1 MRSIIT
7 TDEAPAPAGPYSQG
21 VVSEDFVFTA
31 GQIPTTP
38 SGETLNDQP
47 IDVQTRQCLENITE
61 ILNQAGLEIRDIVKV
76 TVFLSDIEL
85 LSDINEVY
93 EEFFDAEPPARSA
106 IAVSG
111 IAKNV
116 DIEIEAIAVKN
127 Q

>member
-61 ILNQAGLEIRDIVKV
+61 ILNEAGLEIRDIVKV

>member
-1 MRSIIT
+1 VRSIIT

-61 ILNQAGLEIRDIVKV
+61 ILNEAGLEIRDIVKV

>member
-1 MRSIIT
+1 VRSIIT